1 MSDSSPVISL
11 TILLVAAL
19 VGGVVAHRLRQ
30 PVILGY
36 LLIGVAVGPNALGL
50 VSDFET
56 VEMTA
61 TIGVALL
68 MLTLGLEF
76 SIGQLRQMGKIGIWG
91 GLAQIFATSALGFG
105 AGLVLFH
112 WPWPQSLLFGLV
124 IYNSSTAVCLKL
136 LMERAELDSAHGRI
150 MIAMLILQDVL
161 VVVMMGIIPLLSES
175 ATNLLLDFVFAIIK
189 AVLFVGV
196 AVILGLWVVPW
207 LLGRVGGVRS
217 RELFLL
223 TVLTLC
229 LGAAIGTYFFGL
241 PVVLGSFVIGI
252 ALRESQFAHE
262 ALAEVTPL
270 RDIFAALFFVSLGMF
285 LDPAFVLQHWWLV
298 IATVLLVTFF
308 KFAVI
313 YAITRLFG
321 YSGRVALLSGAG
333 LIQVG
338 EFGFILTQA
347 GVTGGIVTD
356 DFRALIL
363 ASAIISMLLTPLSIS
378 LAAKLYPRYMLGPSG
393 TRLGTVFNDST
404 TSPSNSLAVNPIII
418 AGYGRIGRNI
428 VRALHQNGF
437 TCTVIEIDP
446 ELVIKLRQLE
456 VITIYG
462 DASNTHILSQASVEQ
477 ASILIVT
484 YPDPLAV
491 VSTIKNSLQLNPKL
505 KVLARLNRSA
515 DAKAFSGM
523 DCVEFISPEYEAS
536 MSFIT
541 RTLSTMGWQ
550 HEAID
555 LTTRELRQQLSKP
568 TTLSQDI

>member
-36 LLIGVAVGPNALGL
+36 LLVGVAVGPNALGL
-50 VSDFET
+50 VSDRNT
-56 VEMTA
+56 VEMMA

-76 SIGQLRQMGKIGIWG
+76 SIGQLRQTGKIGVWG
-91 GLAQIFATSALGFG
+91 GFAQILITSAIGFG
-105 AGLVLFH
+105 AGIVLFH
-112 WPWPQSLLFGLV
+112 WPWQQALLFGLV

-161 VVVMMGIIPLLSES
+161 VVVMMVIVPLLSES
-175 ATNLLLDFVFAIIK
+175 LTNLLLDFVFAIVK
-189 AVLFVGV
+189 AVLFVGI
-196 AVILGLWVVPW
+196 AVVLGLWVMPW

-229 LGAAIGTYFFGL
+229 FGAAIGTYFFGL
-241 PVVLGSFVIGI
+241 PVVFGSFVIGL
-252 ALRESQFAHE
+252 ALRESRFAHE

-270 RDIFAALFFVSLGMF
+270 RDIFAALFFVSLGM
-285 LDPAFVLQHWWLV
+285 LLEPAYVFHHWWLV
-298 IATVLLVTFF
+298 LATVVLVASV

-333 LIQVG
+333 LIQIG
-338 EFGFILTQA
+338 EFGFILAQA
-347 GVTGGIVTD
+347 GATGGIVSD
-356 DFRALIL
+356 DFRSLVL
-363 ASAIISMLLTPLSIS
+363 ASATISMLLTPLLLS
-378 LAAKLYPRYMLGPSG
+378 LATRLYPKYTLGPSG
-393 TRLGTVFNDST
+393 TRLGTALTDSGT
-404 TSPSNSLAVNPIII
+404 LPSDTIAANPVII
-418 AGYGRIGRNI
+418 AGYGRIGHNI

-437 TCTVIEIDP
+437 AYTVIEIDP
-446 ELVIKLRQLE
+446 ELVIELRHLE
-456 VITIYG
+456 VVTIYG
-462 DASNTHILSQASVEQ
+462 DASNTHILSQARVEQ

-491 VSTIKNSLQLNPKL
+491 VSTIKNALHLNSKL
-505 KVLARLNRSA
+505 KVLARLNRPA

-523 DCVEFISPEYEAS
+523 DNVEFISPEYEAS
-536 MSFIT
+536 MSFLT

-555 LTTRELRQQLSKP
+555 LTIKELRQQLSKLP
-568 TTLSQDI
+568 TSSQNN